1 MNEKDFQ
8 TLAFFAKVSAVWSLV
23 REVEASYQQQVKTH
37 KEPMTQEELDELLYL
52 TSTSASRLDNIGMDA
67 HKTQEEKVAKLSKK
81 K

>member
-1 MNEKDFQ
+1 MNEKDLQ
-8 TLAFFAKVSAVWSLV
+8 TLSFLAKVSAMWSLV
-23 REVEASYQQQVKTH
+23 RELEASYEQWSKTH

-67 HKTQEEKVAKLSKK
+67 HKTQEEKVVKLSKK